1 MNSLNSRGE
10 KMKGFLK
17 AVGILLFLIA
27 LVVGGSY
34 YYFENYVWDQFYGG
48 GDGFEDPD
56 AIAEQEALNRAIEQ
70 AQGYGKDRPFVFLIA
85 GIDTNDVSSGR
96 TDALML
102 AIVDTQTKKVNLLSL
117 PRDLRVQIP
126 NRSYDKINAAYAYG
140 GVSLTKQ
147 TVSTYLNVPID
158 QYFVV
163 NFNGFQQLIDT
174 IGGLTI
180 DVEKDLRFHDR
191 IANQYFEL
199 SKGVQKLNG
208 YEALNYARFRK
219 DAEGDFG
226 RMRRQQ
232 QVIREVVSQ
241 TASLSNVT
249 KIGEIAAVLGDN
261 MRTDYAFDNAT
272 KLAVSFAGVNQANIE
287 SIEAKSY
294 PSMMNGVSYV
304 VMDESE
310 KLRIQAEIQRI
321 LKREP

>member
-1 MNSLNSRGE
+1 
-10 KMKGFLK
+10 MKGFLK
-17 AVGILLFLIA
+17 ALAILLFLIA
-27 LVVGGSY
+27 ALLGGTY
-34 YYFENYVWDQFYGG
+34 YYFENHVWKQFYEGN
-48 GDGFEDPD
+48 DSGFEDAQ
-56 AIAEQEALNRAIEQ
+56 AIAEQEALNRAIEE

-96 TDALML
+96 SDALIL

-140 GVSLTKQ
+140 GISLTKQ

-174 IGGLTI
+174 IGGITI

-191 IANQYFEL
+191 IANEYFEL
-199 SKGVQKLNG
+199 SKGVQTLNG
-208 YEALNYARFRK
+208 YQALNYARFRK

-232 QVIREVVSQ
+232 QVISEVISQ
-241 TASLSNVT
+241 TASLGNVT
-249 KIGEIAAVLGDN
+249 KIGEIASVLGDN
-261 MRTDYAFDNAT
+261 MRTDISFDDAS
-272 KLAVSFAGVNQANIE
+272 KLAVSFVGANKSNVESMTVN
-287 SIEAKSY
+287 SY

-304 VMDESE
+304 LMDESE
-310 KLRIQAEIQRI
+310 KLRLQGEIQKI
-321 LKREP
+321 LKREQ